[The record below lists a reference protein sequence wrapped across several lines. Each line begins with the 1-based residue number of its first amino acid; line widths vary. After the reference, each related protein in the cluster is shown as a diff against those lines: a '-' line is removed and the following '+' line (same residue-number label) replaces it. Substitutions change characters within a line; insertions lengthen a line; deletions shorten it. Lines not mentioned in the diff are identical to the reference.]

1 MLVKKK
7 KIKKMKVI
15 APLLIVMISCFLIL
29 TVFFVNTSSKKV
41 YTIDVS
47 QKLESAKKKDNDY
60 GKTIGWL
67 NIYDT
72 GIDLP
77 VLNIPEEE
85 GADLE
90 VNFSDFAW
98 NVGETEEFQNHM
110 VIQGHNLRN
119 LSSNPEIDLKYF
131 ERFDNL
137 PAFLYID
144 YAKEHQYF
152 QYTMN
157 GTTHV
162 YKIFSVFITDTA
174 GYTLVSREASLKE
187 NKRYINK
194 YLKDTMYDYDVE
206 VNEKDNILVL
216 LTCTRFYGE
225 DNLERTVMV
234 VGRELRKNEKMKDY
248 KVIANNKYKRVLKQ
262 MKNEGDEMNE
272 A

>member
-1 MLVKKK
+1 M
-7 KIKKMKVI
+7 KII
-15 APLLIVMISCFLIL
+15 APLLVVLISCFLIL

-47 QKLESAKKKDNDY
+47 QKLESAKKNDNDY
-60 GKTIGWL
+60 GQTIGWL
-67 NIYDT
+67 TIYET

-77 VLNIPEEE
+77 VLNIPESEE
-85 GADLE
+85 EADMK
-90 VNFSDFAW
+90 VDFTDFAW

-144 YAKEHQYF
+144 YAKEHQYI

-157 GTTHV
+157 GKTHV

-174 GYTLVSREASLKE
+174 GYKFVSREASLKE
-187 NKRYINK
+187 NKKYIKK
-194 YLKDTMYDYDVE
+194 YLKDTMYDYDVD
-206 VNEKDNILVL
+206 VNENDNILVL

-225 DNLERTVMV
+225 DNLERTVTV
-234 VGRELRKNEKMKDY
+234 VGRELREKEKAKDY
-248 KVIANNKYKRVLKQ
+248 KVTANNKYKRVLKQ
-262 MKNEGDEMNE
+262 MKNEGDEINE